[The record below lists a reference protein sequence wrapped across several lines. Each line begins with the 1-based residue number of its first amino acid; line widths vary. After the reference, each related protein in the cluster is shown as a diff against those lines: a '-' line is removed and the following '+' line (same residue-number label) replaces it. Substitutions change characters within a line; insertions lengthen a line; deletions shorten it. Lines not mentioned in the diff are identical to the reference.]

1 MLNLSCVLLLAVLP
15 ALAAD
20 VSGTWQFI
28 VETNRGTGSPT
39 VQLQQQGQELTGTF
53 SSQVVGEVSL
63 TGSVKGADIE
73 FRFEGEVGG
82 QAVRVTYKGKLESPT
97 VMKGT
102 AVYSGFD
109 ARATWT
115 AKRK

>member
-1 MLNLSCVLLLAVLP
+1 MLKLSCALLLAVLP
-15 ALAAD
+15 ALGAD

-28 VETNRGTGSPT
+28 VETNQGTGSPA
-39 VQLQQQGQELTGTF
+39 VQLRQQGEELTGTF

-63 TGSVKGADIE
+63 TGSVKGRDIE

-82 QAVRVTYKGKLESPT
+82 QTVHVIYKGKLESPT

-109 ARATWT
+109 IR
-115 AKRK
+115 